1 MLLSPR
7 VWGSFLGEG
16 THTTRVH
23 NRTGAHHDFNTTP
36 TTEALTV
43 TIIPVSAGAPK
54 EKLAEAEL
62 LFHEG
67 PMAGLKLVGF
77 TVWES
82 RKGDGH
88 SVTFP
93 ARSYTKDGE
102 KRQYQLL
109 RRTGDNSDA
118 AVKDLILAAYAAHPE
133 EGDPA

>member
-1 MLLSPR
+1 MTS
-7 VWGSFLGEG
+7 
-16 THTTRVH
+16 
-23 NRTGAHHDFNTTP
+23 NTTP

-93 ARSYTKDGE
+93 PAPTPRMARSVSTSYLDEPATTAT
-102 KRQYQLL
+102 
-109 RRTGDNSDA
+109 RRSRT
-118 AVKDLILAAYAAHPE
+118 
-133 EGDPA
+133 